1 MRKILTNRN
10 LMIVFLC
17 SLLGLSCTNK
27 KSGESI
33 IELTTVDDNRYLEV
47 GELYKAN
54 LLVSTNGSQL
64 DSSNITKMFID
75 GKEIPLIKG
84 LGVVEFKP
92 KLEENFEND
101 TIVKKSFQ
109 ATVETKN
116 EAGKIERFSKKF
128 DYFVKSPNLQFNTS
142 FSSILYMNCSNPV
155 VIDGFNLEEGEKLHY
170 EIEGG
175 EIRVLEE
182 SNKVILT
189 PHKETVEVK
198 VYQGNVL
205 LENRNFTALKIPKP
219 ELEVTSGGKFL
230 ELGKSI
236 RVSRLTKIQLRLVVD
251 EYFKKHYPEDSKF
264 QVKNSSIYIIRNGRP
279 MNITTSNSS
288 EIDLS
293 RVRNI
298 ARSGDMLVI
307 QINKVHR
314 YNSNNKT
321 EEMDFKYL
329 PITLSVN

>member
-1 MRKILTNRN
+1 
-10 LMIVFLC
+10 MIAFLC
-17 SLLGLSCTNK
+17 SLLVLSCTNK
-27 KSGESI
+27 NSGELI
-33 IELTTVDDNRYLEV
+33 IELRTVNDNQYLEV

-54 LLVSTNGSQL
+54 LLVSNNGTSL
-64 DSSNITKMFID
+64 DSTNITKMFID
-75 GKEIPLIKG
+75 GKEIPVMKG
-84 LGVVEFKP
+84 LGTIEIKA
-92 KLEENFEND
+92 KLDESFQND

-109 ATVETKN
+109 ASVETIDQTGRK
-116 EAGKIERFSKKF
+116 EQYSKEF
-128 DYFVKSPNLQFNTS
+128 NYFIKKPNLQYNTPL
-142 FSSILYMNCSNPV
+142 SSILYMNCSNPI

-219 ELEVTSGGKFL
+219 ELEVRSGGKSL

-264 QVKNSSIYIIRNGRP
+264 EIKNSSIYIIRGGRP

-307 QINKVHR
+307 QINKVYR
-314 YNSNNKT
+314 YNSKS

-329 PITLSVN
+329 PITLSII